1 MAIDSA
7 KLNLFGQSSGFNVQP
22 AVRQVRPVGEKKSPE
37 VASGGSPFAATVSN
51 SKLFNK
57 DKTVGVNTNIGVGDK
72 MNIPAQAGRKDGSGT
87 TLAFA

>member
-1 MAIDSA
+1 MAIDST

-22 AVRQVRPVGEKKSPE
+22 AVRQVKPVGEKKTPE
-37 VASGGSPFAATVSN
+37 VAPGGNPFAATVSN
-51 SKLFNK
+51 SKLFAPSLA
-57 DKTVGVNTNIGVGDK
+57 GVNTNIGVGDK